1 MVKMGAALLAIGGG
15 VLAAYLL
22 YRLLRLLYIEDDVSL
37 IVQIAT
43 PVALIGI
50 LLLVVA
56 VVWDRLRARRKE
68 NFEEVKH

>member
-56 VVWDRLRARRKE
+56 VVWDRLRAPRKE
-68 NFEEVKH
+68 HFEEVKH